1 MSKEI
6 NLITLSKYIRPELTE
21 NKAKSWVMNGKQ
33 NEFYKYIID
42 RYNGSPTNAA
52 IINSYVDLTYGR
64 GLYAANAARN
74 ISEWTQLKT
83 VLKPRELRKIISDY
97 ILFGEFSFQVIE
109 KKGGKDLASIT
120 HVPKERVIPA
130 IENDK
135 EEIESYF
142 YSRDWAKQYKPENKP
157 EEIPAFNGIK
167 QKNSIYVGRPYKAG
181 KNYFADPE
189 YLAGM
194 PYAEMEE
201 EIANLY
207 VNSIKNGL
215 SAGYIIN
222 VPEGINWT
230 PEEKEDFTKS
240 IKSKLVGSPNASKFI
255 VSFNGVEKEVT
266 VSAIP
271 VNDNVHKQWEY
282 LTQEARQ
289 QLLTAHGVTSP
300 MLFGIK
306 DNTGLGNN
314 ADELD
319 SAFKLLMQTK
329 IASKQNF
336 IIDALEEVL
345 VLYGINLNLEFIPQ
359 RDIIEDEVQPNN
371 VELSKKKSDLE
382 TFLELGED
390 YDSDES
396 YMLVNEDEVDYEEEE
411 KISLELASTGTARP
425 NANSSQDN
433 DDIVIRYRY
442 VGNPSPQREFCKA
455 MMNANKVYRKEDIIQ
470 MGDKLVNPGF
480 GMSPFPN
487 KPYSIWLHKGGGKL
501 SDNFNHGT
509 CKHKWNR
516 VIYLKKGSSVDVNSP
531 LAKIISTSE
540 ARRRGYKVETNDS
553 RVSIAPH
560 DM

>member
-6 NLITLSKYIRPELTE
+6 QLITLSKYVRPQLTE
-21 NKAKSWVMNGKQ
+21 NKSKNWVMNGK
-33 NEFYKYIID
+33 NNSFYQDIID

-52 IINSYVDLTYGR
+52 IINSYIDLIYGR
-64 GLYAANAARN
+64 GLYASNAVSN
-74 ISEWTQLKT
+74 VNDWTKLRSILKA
-83 VLKPRELRKIISDY
+83 KELRKIISDY
-97 ILFGEFSFQVIE
+97 QLFNEFSFQVIE
-109 KKGGKDLASIT
+109 KRGGDLASIT
-120 HVPKERVIPA
+120 HVPKERVIPS
-130 IENDK
+130 IENEN
-135 EEIESYF
+135 EEIESYW
-142 YSRDWAKQYKPENKP
+142 YSRDWSKQYKPENKPENKP
-157 EEIPAFNGIK
+157 EEIPAFNGKK
-167 QKNSIYVGRPYKAG
+167 QKNSIYVGKPYKAG
-181 KNYFADPE
+181 KNYFSDPE

-194 PYAEMEE
+194 PYATMEE

-230 PEEKEDFTKS
+230 PEEKEEFTKS
-240 IKSKLVGSPNASKFI
+240 IKAKLTGSPNASKFV

-266 VSAIP
+266 ISAIP
-271 VNDNVHKQWEY
+271 INENVHKQWEY

-319 SAFKLLMQTK
+319 SAFKLLMQTR
-329 IASKQNF
+329 ISSKQKF
-336 IIDALEEVL
+336 VLDALEEVL
-345 VLYGINLNLEFIPQ
+345 VLYGINLDLGFIPQ
-359 RDIIEDEVQPNN
+359 RDIVEDEKET
-371 VELSKKKSDLE
+371 VELKKKSSDLDL
-382 TFLELGED
+382 FIGLGED
-390 YDSDES
+390 YDEDDE
-396 YMLVNEDEVDYEEEE
+396 YMLVNESEVNYEEEE
-411 KISLELASTGTARP
+411 KIQLASTGTARP
-425 NANSSQDN
+425 NAKSDQDN
-433 DDIVIRYRY
+433 DDIIVRYRY
-442 VGNPSPQREFCKA
+442 VGNKSPEREFCKR
-455 MMNANKVYRKEDIIQ
+455 MMSANKVYRKEDIIQ

-480 GMSPFPN
+480 GMAPFPN

-501 SDNFNHGT
+501 SDNFKGGT

>member
-6 NLITLSKYIRPELTE
+6 QLITLSKYVRPQLTE
-21 NKAKSWVMNGKQ
+21 NKSKNWVMNGK
-33 NEFYKYIID
+33 NNSFYQDVID

-52 IINSYVDLTYGR
+52 IINSYVDLIYGR
-64 GLYAANAARN
+64 GLYASNAVSN
-74 ISEWTQLKT
+74 VNDWTKLRSILKA
-83 VLKPRELRKIISDY
+83 KELRKIISDY
-97 ILFGEFSFQVIE
+97 QLFNEFSFQVIE
-109 KKGGKDLASIT
+109 KRGGDLASIT
-120 HVPKERVIPA
+120 HVPKERVIPS
-130 IENDK
+130 IENDN
-135 EEIESYF
+135 EEIESYW
-142 YSRDWAKQYKPENKP
+142 YSRDWSKQYKPENKP
-157 EEIPAFNGIK
+157 EEIPSFNGKK
-167 QKNSIYVGRPYKAG
+167 QKNSIYVGKPYKAG
-181 KNYFADPE
+181 KNYFSDPE

-194 PYAEMEE
+194 PYATMEE

-230 PEEKEDFTKS
+230 PEEKEQFTKD
-240 IKSKLVGSPNASKFI
+240 IKAKLTGSPNASKFVI
-255 VSFNGVEKEVT
+255 SFNGVEKEVT
-266 VSAIP
+266 ISAIP
-271 VNDNVHKQWEY
+271 INENVHKQWEY

-319 SAFKLLMQTK
+319 TAFKMLMETK
-329 IASKQNF
+329 IRSKQSF
-336 IIDALEEVL
+336 ILDALEEVL

-359 RDIIEDEVQPNN
+359 RDIVEDEKET
-371 VELSKKKSDLE
+371 VELKKKSNDLDL
-382 TFLELGED
+382 FIGLGED
-390 YDSDES
+390 YDDHDE
-396 YMLVNEDEVDYEEEE
+396 YMLVNESEVNYEEEE
-411 KISLELASTGTARP
+411 KIQLASTGTARP
-425 NANSSQDN
+425 NAKSDQDN

-442 VGNPSPQREFCKA
+442 VGNKSPEREFCRK
-455 MMNANKVYRKEDIIQ
+455 MMSANKVYRKEDIIQ

-480 GMSPFPN
+480 GMAPFPN

-501 SDNFNHGT
+501 SYNFKGGT

>member
-6 NLITLSKYIRPELTE
+6 QLITLSKYVRPQLTE
-21 NKAKSWVMNGKQ
+21 NKSKNWVMNGK
-33 NEFYKYIID
+33 NNSFYQDVID

-52 IINSYVDLTYGR
+52 IINSYIDLIYGR
-64 GLYAANAARN
+64 GLYASNAVSN
-74 ISEWTQLKT
+74 VNDWTKLRSILKA
-83 VLKPRELRKIISDY
+83 KELRKIISDY
-97 ILFGEFSFQVIE
+97 QLFNEFSFQVIE
-109 KKGGKDLASIT
+109 KRGGDLASIT
-120 HVPKERVIPA
+120 HVPKERVIPS

-135 EEIESYF
+135 EEIESYW
-142 YSRDWAKQYKPENKP
+142 YSRDWSKQYKPENKP
-157 EEIPAFNGIK
+157 EEIPAFNGKK
-167 QKNSIYVGRPYKAG
+167 QKNSIYVGKPYKAG
-181 KNYFADPE
+181 KNYFSDPE

-194 PYAEMEE
+194 PYATMEE

-230 PEEKEDFTKS
+230 PEEKEQFTKD
-240 IKSKLVGSPNASKFI
+240 IKAKLTGSPNASKFVI
-255 VSFNGVEKEVT
+255 SFNGVEKEVT
-266 VSAIP
+266 ISAIP
-271 VNDNVHKQWEY
+271 INENVHKQWEY

-319 SAFKLLMQTK
+319 TAFKMLMETK
-329 IASKQNF
+329 IRSKQTF
-336 IIDALEEVL
+336 ILDALEEVL

-359 RDIIEDEVQPNN
+359 RDIVEDEKET
-371 VELSKKKSDLE
+371 VELKKKSSDLDL
-382 TFLELGED
+382 FIGLGEY
-390 YDSDES
+390 YDDDHE
-396 YMLVNEDEVDYEEEE
+396 YMLVNESEVNYEEEE
-411 KISLELASTGTARP
+411 KIQLASTGTARP
-425 NANSSQDN
+425 NAKSDQDN

-442 VGNPSPQREFCKA
+442 VGNPSPEREFCRK
-455 MMNANKVYRKEDIIQ
+455 MMSANKVYRKEDIIQ

-480 GMSPFPN
+480 GMAPFPN

-501 SDNFNHGT
+501 SDNFKGGT

>member
-6 NLITLSKYIRPELTE
+6 QVITLSKYVRPTLTE
-21 NKAKSWVMNGKQ
+21 NKGKNWVMNGRN
-33 NEFYKYIID
+33 NEFYTYIID

-52 IINSYVDLTYGR
+52 IINSYVDLIYGR
-64 GLYAANAARN
+64 GLHAKNAVRN
-74 ISEWTQLKT
+74 VSDWVKLKT
-83 VLKPRELRKIISDY
+83 VLKPKELRKIISDFE
-97 ILFGEFSFQVIE
+97 LFGEFSFQVIQ
-109 KKGGKDLASIT
+109 KNGGDLASIT
-120 HVPKERVIPA
+120 HLPKERVIPS
-130 IENDK
+130 IENED
-135 EEIESYF
+135 EEIETYW
-142 YSRDWAKQYKPENKP
+142 YSKDFTKPYKAENKP
-157 EEIPAFNGIK
+157 EEFPAFNGKK
-167 QKNSIYVGRPYKAG
+167 QKDCIYVGKPYKAG
-181 KNYFADPE
+181 KNYFGDPD

-222 VPEGINWT
+222 VPDGINWT
-230 PEEKEDFTKS
+230 PEEKEQFSKD
-240 IKSKLVGSPNASKFI
+240 IKAKLTGSPNASKFVI
-255 VSFNGVEKEVT
+255 SFNGEEKEVT
-266 VSAIP
+266 ISAIP
-271 VNDNVHKQWEY
+271 INENVHKQWAY

-319 SAFKLLMQTK
+319 TAFKMLMETK
-329 IASKQNF
+329 IRSKQAF
-336 IIDALEEVL
+336 ILDALEEVL

-359 RDIIEDEVQPNN
+359 RDIIEDEKET
-371 VELSKKKSDLE
+371 VELKKKNTDLE
-382 TFLELGED
+382 DFINLGED
-390 YDSDES
+390 FDTNEN
-396 YMLVNEDEVDYEEEE
+396 YMLVNESEVDYEEEE
-411 KISLELASTGTARP
+411 KISLKLASTGTARP
-425 NANSSQDN
+425 NSNSEQDN
-433 DDIVIRYRY
+433 DDIIVRYRY
-442 VGNPSPQREFCKA
+442 VGNKSPERAFCRA

-480 GMSPFPN
+480 GMSPFPDR
-487 KPYSIWLHKGGGKL
+487 PYSIWLYKGGGKL
-501 SDNFNHGT
+501 SDTFKGGT

-531 LAKIISTSE
+531 LAEIISTSE